1 MISKVC
7 QMSKPSACISLQV
20 HKGRKNCHEK
30 YTDSKLPR
38 QRKIIFQQQGWSN
51 LRYQD
56 GPCKTNWMKE
66 CQKVHTL
73 LSLEARDNQI
83 TEILILQWNPAKH
96 RTVFCMSSSSALRV
110 SLCPAFPVLSVG
122 LCQVSSSFFEEPFEC
137 CRWKN
142 RFSPPDGTCTNKPS
156 LPNHGLWLKACQQRE
171 GLSDLLM
178 GPGLLEGK

>member
-1 MISKVC
+1 MISKLC

-110 SLCPAFPVLSVG
+110 SLCPVFQCYQWGCAKFPPVFLKSLLSAVDGKTAFLHQMAHALTNPP
-122 LCQVSSSFFEEPFEC
+122 CQTMGCGWRLVNSGKGC
-137 CRWKN
+137 Q
-142 RFSPPDGTCTNKPS
+142 TC
-156 LPNHGLWLKACQQRE
+156 
-171 GLSDLLM
+171 
-178 GPGLLEGK
+178 